1 MNFIQMKEKRIVSF
15 LPSATELIYELDA
28 ADKLFG
34 VTHECDYPREAVT
47 KPRVIESV
55 FDPEK
60 MSSKEIDDKICFLS
74 EKGEDIYKLVQE
86 NLIKAKP
93 NLIISQEICEVCSAY
108 TNQVKTAIEI
118 LDNKPEIYSM
128 SPHDIQGILK
138 SVRDISKMIGENENG
153 EKLLKLLNSK
163 LNNIKE
169 KKFQNKPKVLGI
181 EWIAPFFTAG
191 HWVPEM
197 IESAGGINMITK
209 SGEHSRKMDIAEI
222 ERADPDVII
231 LMPCGFGI
239 ERTVS
244 EYEKILKE
252 DSRWNELRAVKENRV
267 FVVDANSYFSKPSIR
282 VFTGIEILGKILH
295 PDLFSNLEVPSNSFL
310 KI

>member
-15 LPSATELIYELDA
+15 LPSATELIYELKA
-28 ADKLFG
+28 EDKLFG
-34 VTHECDYPREAVT
+34 VTHECDYPKEALT

-55 FDPEK
+55 FDPKK

-108 TNQVKTAIEI
+108 TDQVKTAIDI
-118 LDNKPEIYSM
+118 LDDKPEIYSM
-128 SPHDIQGILK
+128 SPHDIQGIIQ

-163 LNNIKE
+163 INNIKE
-169 KKFQNKPKVLGI
+169 KKFQDKPKVLGI
-181 EWIAPFFTAG
+181 EWIEPFFTAG

-222 ERADPDVII
+222 ERVDPDILI
-231 LMPCGFGI
+231 LMPCGFGV
-239 ERTVS
+239 ERTVL
-244 EYEKILKE
+244 EYKKILKE
-252 DSRWNELRAVKENRV
+252 NSRWNKLRAVKKNRV

-282 VFTGIEILGKILH
+282 IFTGIEILGKILH
-295 PDLFSNLEVPSNSFL
+295 PDVFSKLEVPSNSFL

>member
-1 MNFIQMKEKRIVSF
+1 MKEKRIVSF
-15 LPSATELIYELDA
+15 LPSATELIYELKA

-34 VTHECDYPREAVT
+34 VTHECDYPKEALT

-55 FDPEK
+55 FDPKK

-108 TNQVKTAIEI
+108 TDQVKTAIDI
-118 LDNKPEIYSM
+118 LDDKPEIYSM
-128 SPHDIQGILK
+128 SPHDIQGIIQ

-163 LNNIKE
+163 INNIKE
-169 KKFQNKPKVLGI
+169 KKFQDKPKVLGI
-181 EWIAPFFTAG
+181 EWIEPFFTAG

-222 ERADPDVII
+222 ERVDPDILI
-231 LMPCGFGI
+231 LMPCGFGV
-239 ERTVS
+239 ERTVL
-244 EYEKILKE
+244 EYKKILKE
-252 DSRWNELRAVKENRV
+252 NSRWNKLRAVKKNRV

-282 VFTGIEILGKILH
+282 IFTGIEILGKILH
-295 PDLFSNLEVPSNSFL
+295 PEVFSKLEVPSNSFL

>member
-1 MNFIQMKEKRIVSF
+1 
-15 LPSATELIYELDA
+15 
-28 ADKLFG
+28 
-34 VTHECDYPREAVT
+34 
-47 KPRVIESV
+47 
-55 FDPEK
+55 
-60 MSSKEIDDKICFLS
+60 MSSKEIDEKICFLS
-74 EKGEDIYKLVQE
+74 DKGEDIYKLVQK
-86 NLIKAKP
+86 NLIRAKP
-93 NLIISQEICEVCSAY
+93 NIIISQEICEVCSAY

-128 SPHDIQGILK
+128 SPHDIQGILQ
-138 SVRDISKMIGENENG
+138 SVRDISKMIGEIENG
-153 EKLLKLLNSK
+153 ENLLKVLNSK
-163 LNNIKE
+163 INNMKV

-181 EWIAPFFTAG
+181 EWIEPFFTAG

-209 SGEHSRKMDIAEI
+209 SGEHSRKMDIVEI

-252 DSRWNELRAVKENRV
+252 DSRWNELKAVKENRV

>member
-1 MNFIQMKEKRIVSF
+1 MKEKRIVSF
-15 LPSATELIYELDA
+15 LPSATELIYELKA
-28 ADKLFG
+28 AEKLFG
-34 VTHECDYPREAVT
+34 VTHECDYPREAAT

-60 MSSKEIDDKICFLS
+60 MSSKEIDEKICFLS
-74 EKGEDIYKLVQE
+74 DKGEDIYKLVQK
-86 NLIKAKP
+86 NLIRAKP
-93 NLIISQEICEVCSAY
+93 NIIISQEICEVCSAY

-128 SPHDIQGILK
+128 SPHDIQGILQ
-138 SVRDISKMIGENENG
+138 SVRDISKMIGEIENG
-153 EKLLKLLNSK
+153 ENLLKVLNSK
-163 LNNIKE
+163 INNMKV

-181 EWIAPFFTAG
+181 EWIEPFFTAG

>member
-15 LPSATELIYELDA
+15 LPSATELIYELKA

-34 VTHECDYPREAVT
+34 VTHECDYPKEALT

-55 FDPEK
+55 FDPKK

-108 TNQVKTAIEI
+108 TDQVKTAIDI
-118 LDNKPEIYSM
+118 LDDKPEIYSM
-128 SPHDIQGILK
+128 SPHDIQGIIQ

-163 LNNIKE
+163 INNIKE
-169 KKFQNKPKVLGI
+169 KKFQDKPKVLGI
-181 EWIAPFFTAG
+181 EWIEPFFTAG

-222 ERADPDVII
+222 ERVDPDILI
-231 LMPCGFGI
+231 LMPCGFGV
-239 ERTVS
+239 ERTVL
-244 EYEKILKE
+244 EYKKILKE
-252 DSRWNELRAVKENRV
+252 NSRWNKLRAVKKNRV

-282 VFTGIEILGKILH
+282 IFTGIEILGKILH
-295 PDLFSNLEVPSNSFL
+295 PDVFSKLEVPSNSFL